1 MNTNDVAIATARITA
16 FQAITVALI
25 TGILTMITTLLAT
38 GNLFGRHEG
47 TAAASRPHP
56 TSASVLDAPQILF
69 SAQPTEMS
77 LNECVEKARSAMTR
91 ADFTGIEAARYSVF
105 GYRGDTMGTI
115 WCHTDARQLIFI
127 AAGKDASSA
136 EDTRSILARSY

>member
-1 MNTNDVAIATARITA
+1 MSTNDVAITTARITA
-16 FQAITVALI
+16 FQAIAVALI
-25 TGILTMITTLLAT
+25 TGILTMMTTLLAT

-47 TAAASRPHP
+47 TAAASGPHP
-56 TSASVLDAPQILF
+56 MSASVLDAPQILF
-69 SAQPTEMS
+69 NAQPAEMS
-77 LNECVEKARSAMTR
+77 LNECVGKASSALTR
-91 ADFTGIEAARYSVF
+91 AGFTGVETARYFVR

-136 EDTRSILARSY
+136 EDTRSILVRSY